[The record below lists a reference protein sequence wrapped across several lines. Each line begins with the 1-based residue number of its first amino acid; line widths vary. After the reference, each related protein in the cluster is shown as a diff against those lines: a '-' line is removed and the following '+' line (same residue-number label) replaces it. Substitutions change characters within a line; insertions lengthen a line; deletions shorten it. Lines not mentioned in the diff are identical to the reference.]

1 MIGIIQKHDMY
12 HAGRQVG
19 TLRIIEDCAMGHSQ
33 AEKAENRERILAAAA
48 AQIRREG
55 LGSLGVVPLMRKVNL
70 THGGFYGHFA
80 SKSELVAEAMA
91 RALAA
96 GKAAARGTSDPA
108 TPRRFATMVR
118 SYLSRAH
125 RDKPEAGCAIA
136 ALAGDVARADERSRA
151 IMEKHIESF
160 IATVAE
166 ELGDQDDDAA
176 IVAVS
181 ALVGALTL
189 SRVVTDPRRSDAI
202 LSTVRDY
209 LAAMQS
215 NRQLTR

>member
-1 MIGIIQKHDMY
+1 
-12 HAGRQVG
+12 
-19 TLRIIEDCAMGHSQ
+19 MGYSQ
-33 AEKAENRERILAAAA
+33 AAKAQNRERILAAAA

-91 RALAA
+91 RALTA
-96 GKAAARGTSDPA
+96 GRAAARGASDPA
-108 TPRRFATMVR
+108 APRRFATMVR
-118 SYLSRAH
+118 RYLSRAH

-151 IMEKHIESF
+151 TMAKHIESF

-166 ELGDQDDDAA
+166 ELGDQDDAAA

-202 LSTVRDY
+202 LGAVRDY
-209 LAAMQS
+209 VVAMQGD
-215 NRQLTR
+215 RRLMR